1 MLDGHI
7 KPKQLVLK
15 KNEMKILKSRFPQ
28 LLLASMLSVFTT
40 GANSQC
46 EADTTVYLTD
56 YFFTPNSFTI
66 SVGQTVAFVNAE
78 GTHNVDGTDESNPV
92 SFFLE
97 ETEGNIDGVCMG
109 TVTFDVPGVY
119 TFTSSIGVQPE
130 LGMTG
135 TIVVDAETLADVM
148 ADFTGGGGLEN
159 LAAWQSCWAFTT
171 YYSANYI
178 NGQPGNTGWVGGV
191 DLSGNEGYTVFVP
204 TDAAVN
210 DLMELMNLSQFDMLA
225 FYDMVPALAYHIVP
239 GVYMASD
246 LEDGMTLPTAEG
258 QSVTISIGDAGAMV
272 DDANIIYP
280 DITAFNGVIHVI
292 DDILAPAGY
301 PGATT
306 WDVIVQSPD
315 HTILE
320 QALLAEGLDEALR
333 GQPILNDNEPAEGPF
348 TVFAPTDDAFFALAE
363 ANGFESVQALL
374 GSQFIDDI
382 LDAHLVEAVYESG
395 DLYNGQNLPSYNN
408 AGIVNITFDE
418 VGIEANTAPIIQADM
433 LAYNGVVHSLGEVMP
448 FDFPDPEGTCGS
460 WTITMTCSNGGPDGW
475 EGSSLH
481 VFADG
486 TQIAA
491 ETMMTVGSESFAI
504 PVDEG
509 SRIDVIYNN
518 AGWGAYHG
526 YSVTDQNGTI
536 VFSSSGTQTWSVGEP
551 PISVYGLNPCEEEP
565 SCGLIEITF
574 TDNSYDGWY
583 GGNMGVFSESGLEAN
598 IYFNPDF
605 DGDGYADYQSF
616 ETRTV
621 MVTVDEGEVDFVVN
635 APVVFP
641 TQCGYTVKNPEG
653 DTVID
658 ETSPNESPS
667 STLNYVICESTAS
680 DIAEEVVAGASIS
693 LFPNPVSST
702 SQLQGFRVDEAWEV
716 QVFSLLG
723 KLVHSQSGVGNGLLN
738 VADLP
743 SGLYTVLVRF
753 SGTQQKLQLI
763 KG

>member
-1 MLDGHI
+1 MNRLI
-7 KPKQLVLK
+7 Q
-15 KNEMKILKSRFPQ
+15 ST
-28 LLLASMLSVFTT
+28 LAIFMSMGFINTH
-40 GANSQC
+40 AQC

-56 YFFTPNSFTI
+56 FMFTPSEFTI

-78 GTHNVDGTDESNPV
+78 GTHNVDGTEESNPV

-97 ETEGNIDGVCMG
+97 ETEGDINGVCMG
-109 TVTFDVPGVY
+109 TVTFDIPGTY

-135 TIVVDAETLADVM
+135 TIVVDAETLADVI
-148 ADFTGGGGLEN
+148 ADFGGGGQLEN
-159 LAAWQSCWAFTT
+159 LGAWQSSWAFST
-171 YYSANYI
+171 YYSSVYI
-178 NGQPGNTGWVGGV
+178 NGQPGNTGWIGGI
-191 DLSGNEGYTVFVP
+191 DLNGTEEYTLFLP
-204 TDAAVN
+204 TDVAVN
-210 DLMELMNLSQFDMLA
+210 DLMDLINLSQFDMLA
-225 FYDMVPALAYHIVP
+225 FYDMIPALAYHIVP
-239 GVYMASD
+239 GIYMASD
-246 LEDGMTLPTAEG
+246 LEEGMELPTAEG
-258 QSVTISIGDAGAMV
+258 QSVSISIGDAGAMV

-292 DDILAPAGY
+292 DHILAPAGY

-320 QALLAEGLDEALR
+320 QALLAEGLDDALR

-348 TVFAPTDDAFFALAE
+348 TVFAPTDDAFFAMAE
-363 ANGFESVQALL
+363 ANGFENVQALL

-408 AGIVNITFDE
+408 SGIVNITLDD

-448 FDFPDPEGTCGS
+448 YDFPDPEGTCGA
-460 WTITMTCSNGGPDGW
+460 WTITMTCGNGGPDGW

-481 VFADG
+481 VFANG
-486 TQIAA
+486 SQIAA
-491 ETMMTVGSESFAI
+491 ETMMTVGSESFSI

-509 SRIDVIYNN
+509 SRIDVVYNDQ
-518 AGWGAYHG
+518 GWGEYHG
-526 YSVTDQNGTI
+526 YSVIDQNGTT
-536 VFSSSGTQTWSVGEP
+536 VFSSSGTQTWNGGEP
-551 PISVYGLNPCEEEP
+551 PISVYGLDPCGEEP

-598 IYFNPDF
+598 IFFNPDF

-616 ETRTV
+616 EERTV
-621 MVTVDEGEVDFVVN
+621 MVTVNEGEVDFLVSS
-635 APVVFP
+635 PVVYP
-641 TQCGYTVKNPEG
+641 TQCGYTVKNPAGEV
-653 DTVID
+653 VID
-658 ETSPNESPS
+658 ETSTSEAPPN
-667 STLNYVICESTAS
+667 TLNFVICESTAS

>member
-1 MLDGHI
+1 MNRLI
-7 KPKQLVLK
+7 Q
-15 KNEMKILKSRFPQ
+15 ST
-28 LLLASMLSVFTT
+28 LAIFMSMGFINTH
-40 GANSQC
+40 AQC

-56 YFFTPNSFTI
+56 YIFTPSEFTI

-78 GTHNVDGTDESNPV
+78 GTHNVDGTVESNPV

-97 ETEGNIDGVCMG
+97 ETEGDINGVCMG
-109 TVTFDVPGVY
+109 TVTFDIPGTY

-135 TIVVDAETLADVM
+135 TIVVDAETLADVI
-148 ADFTGGGGLEN
+148 ADFGGGGQLEN
-159 LAAWQSCWAFTT
+159 LGAWQSSWAFST
-171 YYSANYI
+171 YYSSAYI
-178 NGQPGNTGWVGGV
+178 NGQPGNTGWIGGI
-191 DLSGNEGYTVFVP
+191 DLNGTEEYTLFLP
-204 TDAAVN
+204 TDVAVN
-210 DLMELMNLSQFDMLA
+210 DLMDLINLSQFDMLA
-225 FYDMVPALAYHIVP
+225 FYDMIPALAYHIVP
-239 GVYMASD
+239 GIYMASD
-246 LEDGMTLPTAEG
+246 LEEGMELPTGEG
-258 QSVTISIGDAGAMV
+258 QSVSISIGDAGAMV

-292 DDILAPAGY
+292 DHILAPAGY

-348 TVFAPTDDAFFALAE
+348 TVFAPTDAAFFALAE
-363 ANGFESVQALL
+363 ANGFESVEALL
-374 GSQFIDDI
+374 ASQFMDDI
-382 LDAHLVEAVYESG
+382 LYAHLVEAVYESD
-395 DLYNGQNLPSYNN
+395 DLFNGQNLTSYGNEN
-408 AGIVNITFDE
+408 IGISIDSE
-418 VGIEANTAPIIQADM
+418 GIAANTAPIIQADM

-448 FDFPDPEGTCGS
+448 YDFPDPEGTCGA
-460 WTITMTCSNGGPDGW
+460 WKINMLTFGNGSEGW
-475 EGSSLH
+475 EGSTIN
-481 VFADG
+481 VFSNG
-486 TQIAA
+486 TLIAS
-491 ETMMTVGSESFAI
+491 ETMTTGTTESFSV
-504 PVDEG
+504 PVDNG

-518 AGWGAYHG
+518 QGGSWSGNHG
-526 YSVTDQNGTI
+526 FEVEDQFGTVIYS
-536 VFSSSGTQTWSVGEP
+536 SYASP
-551 PISVYGLNPCEEEP
+551 PISIYGLNPCDESP
-565 SCGLIEITF
+565 TCGLIEVTF
-574 TDNSYDGWY
+574 TDGSYDGWY

-598 IYFNPDF
+598 IFFNPDF

-616 ETRTV
+616 EERTV
-621 MVTVDEGEVDFVVN
+621 MVTVNEGEVDFLVSS
-635 APVVFP
+635 PVVYP
-641 TQCGYTVKNPEG
+641 TQCGYTVKNPAGEV
-653 DTVID
+653 VID
-658 ETSPNESPS
+658 ETSTSEAPPN
-667 STLNYVICESTAS
+667 TLNFVICESTAS

-738 VADLP
+738 ATDLP

>member
-1 MLDGHI
+1 MNRLI
-7 KPKQLVLK
+7 Q
-15 KNEMKILKSRFPQ
+15 ST
-28 LLLASMLSVFTT
+28 LAIFMSMGFINTH
-40 GANSQC
+40 AQC

-56 YFFTPNSFTI
+56 FIFTPNEFTI

-78 GTHNVDGTDESNPV
+78 GTHNVDGTEESNPV

-148 ADFTGGGGLEN
+148 ADFTGGSELEN

-239 GVYMASD
+239 GIYMASD
-246 LEDGMTLPTAEG
+246 LENGMLLPSAEG
-258 QSVTISIGDAGAMV
+258 QSVSISIGDAGAMV
-272 DDANIIYP
+272 DDANIIYA

-292 DDILAPAGY
+292 DHILAPAGY
-301 PGATT
+301 PGATI

-536 VFSSSGTQTWSVGEP
+536 VFSSSGTQTWSGGEP

-598 IYFNPDF
+598 IFFNPDF

-616 ETRTV
+616 EERTV
-621 MVTVDEGEVDFVVN
+621 MVTVNEGEVDFLVSS
-635 APVVFP
+635 PVVYP
-641 TQCGYTVKNPEG
+641 TQCGYTVKNPAGEV
-653 DTVID
+653 VID
-658 ETSPNESPS
+658 ETSTSEAPPN
-667 STLNYVICESTAS
+667 TLNFVICESTAS

-738 VADLP
+738 ATDLP

>member
-1 MLDGHI
+1 MNRLI
-7 KPKQLVLK
+7 Q
-15 KNEMKILKSRFPQ
+15 ST
-28 LLLASMLSVFTT
+28 LAIFMSMGFINTH
-40 GANSQC
+40 AQC

-56 YFFTPNSFTI
+56 FIFTPNEFTI

-78 GTHNVDGTDESNPV
+78 GTHNVDGTEESNPV

-148 ADFTGGGGLEN
+148 ADFTGGGELEN

-272 DDANIIYP
+272 DDANIIYA

-536 VFSSSGTQTWSVGEP
+536 VFSSSGTQTWSGGEP

-598 IYFNPDF
+598 IFFNPDF

-616 ETRTV
+616 EERTV
-621 MVTVDEGEVDFVVN
+621 MVTVNEGEVDFLVSS
-635 APVVFP
+635 PVVYP
-641 TQCGYTVKNPEG
+641 TQCGYTVKNPAGEV
-653 DTVID
+653 VID
-658 ETSPNESPS
+658 ETSTSEAPPN
-667 STLNYVICESTAS
+667 TLNFVICESTAS

-738 VADLP
+738 ATDLP

>member
-1 MLDGHI
+1 MNRLI
-7 KPKQLVLK
+7 Q
-15 KNEMKILKSRFPQ
+15 ST
-28 LLLASMLSVFTT
+28 LAIFMSMGFINTH
-40 GANSQC
+40 AQC

-56 YFFTPNSFTI
+56 FIFTPSEFTI

-78 GTHNVDGTDESNPV
+78 GTHNVDGTEESNPV

-97 ETEGNIDGVCMG
+97 ETEGDINGVCMG
-109 TVTFDVPGVY
+109 TVTFDIPGTY

-135 TIVVDAETLADVM
+135 TIVVDAETLADVI
-148 ADFTGGGGLEN
+148 ADFGGGGQLEN
-159 LAAWQSCWAFTT
+159 LGAWQSSWAFST
-171 YYSANYI
+171 YYSSAYI
-178 NGQPGNTGWVGGV
+178 NGQPGNTGWIGGI
-191 DLSGNEGYTVFVP
+191 DLNGTEEYTLFLP
-204 TDAAVN
+204 TDVAVN
-210 DLMELMNLSQFDMLA
+210 DLMDLINLSQFDMLA
-225 FYDMVPALAYHIVP
+225 FYDMIPALAYHIVP
-239 GVYMASD
+239 GIYMASD
-246 LEDGMTLPTAEG
+246 LEEGMELPTGEG
-258 QSVTISIGDAGAMV
+258 QSVSISIGDAGAMV

-292 DDILAPAGY
+292 DHILAPAGY

-348 TVFAPTDDAFFALAE
+348 TVFAPTDAAFFALAE
-363 ANGFESVQALL
+363 ANGFESVEALL
-374 GSQFIDDI
+374 ASQFMDDI
-382 LDAHLVEAVYESG
+382 LYAHLVEAVYESD
-395 DLYNGQNLPSYNN
+395 DLFNGQNLTSYGNEN
-408 AGIVNITFDE
+408 IGISIDSE
-418 VGIEANTAPIIQADM
+418 GIAANTAPIIQADM

-448 FDFPDPEGTCGS
+448 YDFPDPEGTCGA
-460 WTITMTCSNGGPDGW
+460 WKINMLTFGNGSEGW
-475 EGSSLH
+475 EGSTIN
-481 VFADG
+481 VFSNG
-486 TQIAA
+486 TLIAS
-491 ETMMTVGSESFAI
+491 ETMTTGTTESFSV
-504 PVDEG
+504 PVDNG

-518 AGWGAYHG
+518 QGGSWSGNHG
-526 YSVTDQNGTI
+526 FEVEDQFGTVIYS
-536 VFSSSGTQTWSVGEP
+536 SYASP
-551 PISVYGLNPCEEEP
+551 PISIYGLNPCEESP
-565 SCGLIEITF
+565 TCGLIEVTF
-574 TDNSYDGWY
+574 TDGSYDGWY

-598 IYFNPDF
+598 IFFNPDF

-616 ETRTV
+616 EERTV
-621 MVTVDEGEVDFVVN
+621 MVTVNEGEVDFLVSS
-635 APVVFP
+635 PVVYP
-641 TQCGYTVKNPEG
+641 TQCGYTVKNPAGEV
-653 DTVID
+653 VID
-658 ETSPNESPS
+658 ETSTSEAPPN
-667 STLNYVICESTAS
+667 TLNFVICESTAS

>member
-1 MLDGHI
+1 MNRLI
-7 KPKQLVLK
+7 Q
-15 KNEMKILKSRFPQ
+15 ST
-28 LLLASMLSVFTT
+28 LAIFMSMGFINTH
-40 GANSQC
+40 AQC

-56 YFFTPNSFTI
+56 FIFTPNEFTI

-78 GTHNVDGTDESNPV
+78 GTHNVDGTEESNPV

-148 ADFTGGGGLEN
+148 ADFTGGSELEN

-239 GVYMASD
+239 GIYMASD
-246 LEDGMTLPTAEG
+246 LENGMLLPTAEG
-258 QSVTISIGDAGAMV
+258 QSVSISIGDAGAMV
-272 DDANIIYP
+272 DDANIIYA

-292 DDILAPAGY
+292 DHILAPAGY

-536 VFSSSGTQTWSVGEP
+536 VFSSSGTQTWSGGEP

-598 IYFNPDF
+598 IFFNPDF

-616 ETRTV
+616 EERTV
-621 MVTVDEGEVDFVVN
+621 MVTVNEGEVDFLVSS
-635 APVVFP
+635 PVVYP
-641 TQCGYTVKNPEG
+641 TQCGYTVKNPAG
-653 DTVID
+653 
-658 ETSPNESPS
+658 
-667 STLNYVICESTAS
+667 
-680 DIAEEVVAGASIS
+680 EV
-693 LFPNPVSST
+693 
-702 SQLQGFRVDEAWEV
+702 R
-716 QVFSLLG
+716 
-723 KLVHSQSGVGNGLLN
+723 H
-738 VADLP
+738 
-743 SGLYTVLVRF
+743 
-753 SGTQQKLQLI
+753 
-763 KG
+763 

>member
-1 MLDGHI
+1 
-7 KPKQLVLK
+7 
-15 KNEMKILKSRFPQ
+15 
-28 LLLASMLSVFTT
+28 
-40 GANSQC
+40 
-46 EADTTVYLTD
+46 
-56 YFFTPNSFTI
+56 
-66 SVGQTVAFVNAE
+66 VNAE
-78 GTHNVDGTDESNPV
+78 GTHNVDGMVESNPV

-109 TVTFDVPGVY
+109 TVTFNVPGIY
-119 TFTSSIGVQPE
+119 TYTSSIGVQPE

-135 TIVVDAETLADVM
+135 TIIVDAETLCDVM
-148 ADFTGGGGLEN
+148 LSFWGSGENQNMDAYSSAYAFQSYFGCSFFGQSGGFPGSTVNLEGLDEYTLFLPN
-159 LAAWQSCWAFTT
+159 SAA
-171 YYSANYI
+171 I
-178 NGQPGNTGWVGGV
+178 
-191 DLSGNEGYTVFVP
+191 EG
-204 TDAAVN
+204 
-210 DLMELMNLSQFDMLA
+210 LQELMNLNSFDLLY
-225 FYDMVPALAYHIVP
+225 FTEGMVAGLSYHMVP
-239 GVYMASD
+239 GVNLAED
-246 LEDGMTLPTAEG
+246 LQDGAVLPTVEG
-258 QSVTISIGDAGAMV
+258 QNLDVSVADDGGIMLNGATV
-272 DDANIIYP
+272 LYE
-280 DITAFNGVIHVI
+280 DILAFNGVIHVI
-292 DDILAPAGY
+292 DEILVPAGY
-301 PGATT
+301 PSATT

-315 HTILE
+315 HTIFE
-320 QALLAEGLDEALR
+320 QALLAEGLDQSLR

-408 AGIVNITFDE
+408 SGIVNIAIDE

-481 VFADG
+481 VFADE

-491 ETMMTVGSESFAI
+491 ETMMTVGSESFSI

-509 SRIDVIYNN
+509 SRLDVIYNN
-518 AGWGAYHG
+518 AGWGEYHG

-536 VFSSSGTQTWSVGEP
+536 VFSSSGT

-598 IYFNPDF
+598 IFFNPDF
-605 DGDGYADYQSF
+605 DGDGYADYQGFS
-616 ETRTV
+616 TRTV
-621 MVTVDEGEVDFVVN
+621 MVTVDEGEVDFLVSS
-635 APVVFP
+635 PVVYP

-653 DTVID
+653 DIVID
-658 ETSPNESPS
+658 ESSTNETPP
-667 STLNYVICESTAS
+667 STLNYVICESAAS
-680 DIAEEVVAGASIS
+680 SVAEAESTDPSIS
-693 LFPNPVSST
+693 IFPNPVST
-702 SQLQGFRVDEAWEV
+702 TAQLQGLSANEAWEV
-716 QVFSLLG
+716 DILNLQG
-723 KLVHSQSGVGNGLLN
+723 KVVRQLNGAGNG
-738 VADLP
+738 VFDATELP
-743 SGLYTVLVRF
+743 SGVYTILLRS
-753 SGTQQKLQLI
+753 SGTVRTLRMVKA
-763 KG
+763 

>member
-1 MLDGHI
+1 MNRLI
-7 KPKQLVLK
+7 Q
-15 KNEMKILKSRFPQ
+15 ST
-28 LLLASMLSVFTT
+28 LAIFMSMGFINTH
-40 GANSQC
+40 AQC

-56 YFFTPNSFTI
+56 FIFTPSEFTI

-78 GTHNVDGTDESNPV
+78 GTHNVDGTEESNPV

-97 ETEGNIDGVCMG
+97 ETEGDINGVCMG
-109 TVTFDVPGVY
+109 TVTFDIPGTY

-135 TIVVDAETLADVM
+135 TIVVDAETLADVI
-148 ADFTGGGGLEN
+148 ADFGGGGQLEN
-159 LAAWQSCWAFTT
+159 LGAWQSSWAFST
-171 YYSANYI
+171 YYSSAYI
-178 NGQPGNTGWVGGV
+178 NGQPGNTGWIGGI
-191 DLSGNEGYTVFVP
+191 DLNGTEEYTLFLP
-204 TDAAVN
+204 TDVAVD
-210 DLMELMNLSQFDMLA
+210 DLMDLINLSQFDMLA
-225 FYDMVPALAYHIVP
+225 FYDMIPALAYHIVP
-239 GVYMASD
+239 GIYMASD
-246 LEDGMTLPTAEG
+246 LEEGMELPTGEG
-258 QSVTISIGDAGAMV
+258 QSVSISIGDAGAMV

-292 DDILAPAGY
+292 DHILAPAGY

-348 TVFAPTDDAFFALAE
+348 TVFAPTDAAFFALAE
-363 ANGFESVQALL
+363 ANGFESVEALL
-374 GSQFIDDI
+374 ASQFMDDI
-382 LDAHLVEAVYESG
+382 LYAHLVEAVYESD
-395 DLYNGQNLPSYNN
+395 DLFNGQNLTSYGNEN
-408 AGIVNITFDE
+408 IGISIDSE
-418 VGIEANTAPIIQADM
+418 GIAANTAPIIQADM

-448 FDFPDPEGTCGS
+448 YDFPDPEGTCGA
-460 WTITMTCSNGGPDGW
+460 WKINMLTFGNGSEGW
-475 EGSSLH
+475 EGSTIN
-481 VFADG
+481 VFSNG
-486 TQIAA
+486 TLIAS
-491 ETMMTVGSESFAI
+491 ETMTTGTTESFSV
-504 PVDEG
+504 PVNNG

-518 AGWGAYHG
+518 QGGSWSGNHG
-526 YSVTDQNGTI
+526 FEVEDQFGTVIYS
-536 VFSSSGTQTWSVGEP
+536 SYASP
-551 PISVYGLNPCEEEP
+551 PISIYGLNPCEESP
-565 SCGLIEITF
+565 TCGLIEVTF
-574 TDNSYDGWY
+574 TDGSYDGWY

-598 IYFNPDF
+598 IFFNPDF

-616 ETRTV
+616 EERTV
-621 MVTVDEGEVDFVVN
+621 MVTVNEGEVDFLVSS
-635 APVVFP
+635 PVVYP
-641 TQCGYTVKNPEG
+641 TQCGYTVKNPAGEV
-653 DTVID
+653 VID
-658 ETSPNESPS
+658 ETSTSEAPPN
-667 STLNYVICESTAS
+667 TLNFVICESTAS

>member
-1 MLDGHI
+1 MNRLI
-7 KPKQLVLK
+7 Q
-15 KNEMKILKSRFPQ
+15 ST
-28 LLLASMLSVFTT
+28 LAIFMSMGFINTH
-40 GANSQC
+40 AQC

-56 YFFTPNSFTI
+56 FIFTPSEFTI

-78 GTHNVDGTDESNPV
+78 GTHNVDGTEESNPV

-97 ETEGNIDGVCMG
+97 ETEGDINGVCMG
-109 TVTFDVPGVY
+109 TVTFDIPGTY

-135 TIVVDAETLADVM
+135 TIVVDAETLADVI
-148 ADFTGGGGLEN
+148 ADFGGGGQLEN
-159 LAAWQSCWAFTT
+159 LGAWQSSWAFST
-171 YYSANYI
+171 YYSSAYI
-178 NGQPGNTGWVGGV
+178 NGQPGNTGWIGGI
-191 DLSGNEGYTVFVP
+191 DLNGTEEYTLFLP
-204 TDAAVN
+204 TDVAVD
-210 DLMELMNLSQFDMLA
+210 DLMDLINLSQFDMLA
-225 FYDMVPALAYHIVP
+225 FYDMIPALAYHIVP
-239 GVYMASD
+239 GIYMASD
-246 LEDGMTLPTAEG
+246 LEEGMELPTGEG
-258 QSVTISIGDAGAMV
+258 QSVSISIGDAGAMV

-292 DDILAPAGY
+292 DHILAPAGY

-348 TVFAPTDDAFFALAE
+348 TVFAPTDAAFFALAE
-363 ANGFESVQALL
+363 ANGFESVEALL
-374 GSQFIDDI
+374 ASQFMDDI
-382 LDAHLVEAVYESG
+382 LYAHLVEAVYESD
-395 DLYNGQNLPSYNN
+395 DLFNGQNLTSYGNEN
-408 AGIVNITFDE
+408 IGISIDSE
-418 VGIEANTAPIIQADM
+418 GIAANTAPIIQADM

-448 FDFPDPEGTCGS
+448 YDFPDPEGTCGA
-460 WTITMTCSNGGPDGW
+460 WKINMLTFGNGSEGW
-475 EGSSLH
+475 EGSTIN
-481 VFADG
+481 VFSNG
-486 TQIAA
+486 TLIAS
-491 ETMMTVGSESFAI
+491 ETMTTGTTESFSV
-504 PVDEG
+504 PVDNG

-518 AGWGAYHG
+518 QGGSWSGNHG
-526 YSVTDQNGTI
+526 FEVEDQFGTVIYS
-536 VFSSSGTQTWSVGEP
+536 SYASP
-551 PISVYGLNPCEEEP
+551 PISIYGLNPCEESP
-565 SCGLIEITF
+565 TCGLIEVTF
-574 TDNSYDGWY
+574 TDGSYDGWY

-598 IYFNPDF
+598 IFFNPDF

-616 ETRTV
+616 EERTV
-621 MVTVDEGEVDFVVN
+621 MVTVNEGEVDFLVSS
-635 APVVFP
+635 PVVYP
-641 TQCGYTVKNPEG
+641 TQCGYTVKNPAGEV
-653 DTVID
+653 VID
-658 ETSPNESPS
+658 ETSTSEAPPN
-667 STLNYVICESTAS
+667 TLNFVICESTAS

-738 VADLP
+738 ATDLP

>member
-1 MLDGHI
+1 MNRLI
-7 KPKQLVLK
+7 Q
-15 KNEMKILKSRFPQ
+15 ST
-28 LLLASMLSVFTT
+28 LAIFMSMGFINTH
-40 GANSQC
+40 AQC

-56 YFFTPNSFTI
+56 FMFTPSEFTI

-78 GTHNVDGTDESNPV
+78 GTHNVDGTEESNPV

-97 ETEGNIDGVCMG
+97 ETEGDINGVCMG
-109 TVTFDVPGVY
+109 TVTFDIPGTY

-135 TIVVDAETLADVM
+135 PIVVDAETLADVI
-148 ADFTGGGGLEN
+148 ADFGGGGQLEN
-159 LAAWQSCWAFTT
+159 LGAWQSSWAFST
-171 YYSANYI
+171 YYSSVYI
-178 NGQPGNTGWVGGV
+178 NGQPGNTGWIGGI
-191 DLSGNEGYTVFVP
+191 DLNGTEEYTLFLP
-204 TDAAVN
+204 TDVAVN
-210 DLMELMNLSQFDMLA
+210 DLMDLINLSQFDMLA
-225 FYDMVPALAYHIVP
+225 FYDMIPALAYHIVP
-239 GVYMASD
+239 GIYMASD
-246 LEDGMTLPTAEG
+246 LEEGMELPTAEG
-258 QSVTISIGDAGAMV
+258 QSVSISIGDAGAMV

-292 DDILAPAGY
+292 DHILAPAGY

-320 QALLAEGLDEALR
+320 QALLAEGLDDALR

-348 TVFAPTDDAFFALAE
+348 TVFAPTDDAFFAMAE
-363 ANGFESVQALL
+363 ANGFENVQALL

-408 AGIVNITFDE
+408 SGIVNITLDD

-448 FDFPDPEGTCGS
+448 YDFPDPEGTCGA
-460 WTITMTCSNGGPDGW
+460 WTITMTCGNGGPDGW

-481 VFADG
+481 VFANG
-486 TQIAA
+486 SQIAA
-491 ETMMTVGSESFAI
+491 ETMMTVGSESFSI

-509 SRIDVIYNN
+509 SRIDVVYNDQ
-518 AGWGAYHG
+518 GWGEYHG
-526 YSVTDQNGTI
+526 YSVIDQNGTT
-536 VFSSSGTQTWSVGEP
+536 VFSSSGTQTWNGGEP
-551 PISVYGLNPCEEEP
+551 PISVYGLDPCGEEP

-598 IYFNPDF
+598 IFFNPDF

-616 ETRTV
+616 EERTV
-621 MVTVDEGEVDFVVN
+621 MVTVNEGEVDFLVSS
-635 APVVFP
+635 PVVYP
-641 TQCGYTVKNPEG
+641 TQCGYTVKNPAGEV
-653 DTVID
+653 VID
-658 ETSPNESPS
+658 ETSTSEAPPN
-667 STLNYVICESTAS
+667 TLNFVICESTAS

>member
-1 MLDGHI
+1 MNRLI
-7 KPKQLVLK
+7 Q
-15 KNEMKILKSRFPQ
+15 ST
-28 LLLASMLSVFTT
+28 LAIFMSMGFINTH
-40 GANSQC
+40 AQC

-56 YFFTPNSFTI
+56 FIFTPNEFTI

-78 GTHNVDGTDESNPV
+78 GTHNVDGTEESNPV

-148 ADFTGGGGLEN
+148 ADFTGGSELEN

-239 GVYMASD
+239 GIYMASD
-246 LEDGMTLPTAEG
+246 LENGMLLPSAEG
-258 QSVTISIGDAGAMV
+258 QSVSISIGDAGAMV
-272 DDANIIYP
+272 DDANIIYA

-292 DDILAPAGY
+292 DHILAPAGY
-301 PGATT
+301 PGATI

-363 ANGFESVQALL
+363 ANGFESIQALL

-536 VFSSSGTQTWSVGEP
+536 VFSSSGTQTWSGGEP

-598 IYFNPDF
+598 IFFNPDF

-616 ETRTV
+616 EERTV
-621 MVTVDEGEVDFVVN
+621 MVTVNEGEVDFLVSS
-635 APVVFP
+635 PVVYP
-641 TQCGYTVKNPEG
+641 TQCGYTVKNPAGEV
-653 DTVID
+653 VID
-658 ETSPNESPS
+658 ETSTSEAPPN
-667 STLNYVICESTAS
+667 TLNFVICESTAS

-738 VADLP
+738 ATDLP

>member
-1 MLDGHI
+1 MNRLI
-7 KPKQLVLK
+7 Q
-15 KNEMKILKSRFPQ
+15 ST
-28 LLLASMLSVFTT
+28 LAIFMSMGFINTH
-40 GANSQC
+40 AQC

-56 YFFTPNSFTI
+56 FIFTPSEFTI

-78 GTHNVDGTDESNPV
+78 GTHNVDGTEESNPV

-97 ETEGNIDGVCMG
+97 ETEGDINGVCMG
-109 TVTFDVPGVY
+109 TVTFDIPGTY

-135 TIVVDAETLADVM
+135 TIVVDAETLADVI
-148 ADFTGGGGLEN
+148 ADFGGGGQLEN
-159 LAAWQSCWAFTT
+159 LGAWQSSWAFST
-171 YYSANYI
+171 YYSSAYI
-178 NGQPGNTGWVGGV
+178 NGQPGNTGWIGGI
-191 DLSGNEGYTVFVP
+191 DLNGTEEYTLFLP
-204 TDAAVN
+204 TDVAVD
-210 DLMELMNLSQFDMLA
+210 DLMDLINLSQFDMLA
-225 FYDMVPALAYHIVP
+225 FYDMIPALAYHIVP
-239 GVYMASD
+239 GIYMASD
-246 LEDGMTLPTAEG
+246 LEEGMELPTGEG
-258 QSVTISIGDAGAMV
+258 QSVSISIGDAGAMV

-292 DDILAPAGY
+292 DHILAPAGY

-348 TVFAPTDDAFFALAE
+348 TVFAPTDAAFFALAE
-363 ANGFESVQALL
+363 ANGFESVEALL
-374 GSQFIDDI
+374 ASQFMDDI
-382 LDAHLVEAVYESG
+382 LYAHLVEAVYESD
-395 DLYNGQNLPSYNN
+395 DLFNGQNLTSYGNEN
-408 AGIVNITFDE
+408 IGISIDSE
-418 VGIEANTAPIIQADM
+418 GIAANTAPIIQADM

-448 FDFPDPEGTCGS
+448 YDFPDPEGTCGA
-460 WTITMTCSNGGPDGW
+460 WKINMLTFGNGSEGW
-475 EGSSLH
+475 EGSTIN
-481 VFADG
+481 VFSNG
-486 TQIAA
+486 TLIAS
-491 ETMMTVGSESFAI
+491 ETMTTGTTESFSV
-504 PVDEG
+504 PVDNG

-518 AGWGAYHG
+518 QGGSWSGNHG
-526 YSVTDQNGTI
+526 FEVEDQFGTVIYS
-536 VFSSSGTQTWSVGEP
+536 SYASP
-551 PISVYGLNPCEEEP
+551 PISIYGLNPCEESP
-565 SCGLIEITF
+565 TCGLIEVTF
-574 TDNSYDGWY
+574 TDGSYDGWY

-598 IYFNPDF
+598 IFFNPDF

-616 ETRTV
+616 EERTV
-621 MVTVDEGEVDFVVN
+621 MVTVNEGEVDFLVSS
-635 APVVFP
+635 PVVYP
-641 TQCGYTVKNPEG
+641 TQCGYTVKNPAGEV
-653 DTVID
+653 VID
-658 ETSPNESPS
+658 ETSTSEAPPN
-667 STLNYVICESTAS
+667 TLNFVICESTAS

-738 VADLP
+738 ATELP